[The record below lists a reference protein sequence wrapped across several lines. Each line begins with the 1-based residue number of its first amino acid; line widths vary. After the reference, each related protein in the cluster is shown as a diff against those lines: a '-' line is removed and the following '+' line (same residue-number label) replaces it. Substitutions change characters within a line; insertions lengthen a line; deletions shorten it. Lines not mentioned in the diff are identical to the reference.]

1 MELTWLADYLD
12 VNYEGVKAF
21 KMIPS
26 FLVWATDCMVVPFTE
41 MGLEEKEEQLMGE
54 GRVEM
59 Y

>member
-1 MELTWLADYLD
+1 ME
-12 VNYEGVKAF
+12 VSFEGVKTF

-26 FLVWATDCMVVPFTE
+26 ILVWPTDCKVVPFTE
-41 MGLEEKEEQLMGE
+41 IGLEEEEEHVMGE